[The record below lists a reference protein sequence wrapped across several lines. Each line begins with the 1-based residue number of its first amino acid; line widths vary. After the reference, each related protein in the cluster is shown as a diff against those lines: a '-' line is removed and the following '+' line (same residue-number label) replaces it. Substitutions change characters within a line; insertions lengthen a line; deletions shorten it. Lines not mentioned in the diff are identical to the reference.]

1 MKKALTLRLKL
12 TMATVAVL
20 VLALAV
26 CYVLITGAT
35 RRILKNVAIADTA
48 AEALR
53 LTAQFRENFE
63 AVGSSASDAI
73 ARYLFIS
80 LAVQTP
86 TGSSYVLEADGQGL
100 FNNSGLS
107 PAALLDRKSESVT
120 LEQQEFRAG
129 FQETAGR
136 HYCVVGAAMGS
147 DRLVSVVRDVTA
159 QMEQVSLLRRRCIA
173 VGTAAAVAAGG
184 LMLLFLTME
193 LRPLRDLQ
201 QSSAAIAGGDYGRRV
216 QCGRQDELGLV
227 AQSFNT
233 MAQSVQAHIDAVEA
247 ASREQNLLLHA
258 LSHEMRTPVTAISGY
273 AYALTHLRMNETQRV
288 EATAFLESE
297 SRRLE
302 RLYTKLTELLTVTDA
317 QIGLTPLRP
326 EALQGQ
332 LLSLLLPAAK
342 KQGIALEI
350 QLGSN
355 TILGDADLLTMLV
368 TNLYDNA
375 RKAGATHFRVV
386 LEGGTLTVSDDG
398 CGIPKEIQDKIMQP
412 FFQGD
417 SSRSH
422 EGFGLGLTLCSRV
435 AHLHGSA
442 LQVRSET
449 GKGTTFTT
457 LLQLHDDSQTAPAV
471 QSSHHRKE

>member
-1 MKKALTLRLKL
+1 MKKTLTLRLKL

-26 CYVLITGAT
+26 CCVLITGAT
-35 RRILKNVAIADTA
+35 RRILKNDAIADTA

-80 LAVQTP
+80 LAVQAP
-86 TGSSYVLEADGQGL
+86 AGSSYVLEADGQGL

-107 PAALLDRKSESVT
+107 PAALLDRKSEAVT

-129 FQETAGR
+129 FQETTGR

-173 VGTAAAVAAGG
+173 IGTAAAVAAGG

-216 QCGRQDELGLV
+216 QSGRQDELGLV
-227 AQSFNT
+227 AQSFNA
-233 MAQSVQAHIDAVEA
+233 MAQAVQSHIDAVEA

-273 AYALTHLRMNETQRV
+273 AYALTHLRMDEAQRM
-288 EATAFLESE
+288 EAMAFLESE

-302 RLYTKLTELLTVTDA
+302 RLYTKLTELLTVTDT
-317 QIGLTPLRP
+317 QIELTPLRP

-332 LLSLLLPAAK
+332 LLSLLAPAAK
-342 KQGIALEI
+342 EQDIALEI
-350 QLGSN
+350 RLGSN
-355 TILGDADLLTMLV
+355 TFLGDADLLTMLV
-368 TNLYDNA
+368 SNLYDNA
-375 RKAGATHFRVV
+375 RKAGAKHFQVV
-386 LEGGTLTVSDDG
+386 LENGTLTVSDDG

-412 FFQGD
+412 FYQGD

-422 EGFGLGLTLCSRV
+422 EGFGLGLTLCSRI
-435 AHLHGSA
+435 AQLHGSA
-442 LQVRSET
+442 LRVRSEA
-449 GKGTTFTT
+449 GKGATFTT

>member
-1 MKKALTLRLKL
+1 MKKTLTLRLRL

-20 VLALAV
+20 VLALVV
-26 CYVLITGAT
+26 CCIVITNAT
-35 RRILKNVAIADTA
+35 QRILKNDAIADTA

-53 LTAQFRENFE
+53 LTAQLRENLE
-63 AVGSSASDAI
+63 AAGSPTSDAV

-80 LAVQTP
+80 LAVQAP
-86 TGSSYVLEADGQGL
+86 AGSSYVLEADGQGL
-100 FNNSGLS
+100 FNNAGLS
-107 PAALLDRKSESVT
+107 PAALLDQKSEAVT

-136 HYCVVGAAMGS
+136 HYCVVGAAMEA
-147 DRLVSVVRDVTA
+147 DRLVSVVRDMTA
-159 QMEQVSLLRRRCIA
+159 QMEQVSLLRRRCTVIGA
-173 VGTAAAVAAGG
+173 AAAVTAGG

-216 QCGRQDELGLV
+216 QSGRQDELGLV
-227 AQSFNT
+227 AQSFNA
-233 MAQSVQAHIDAVEA
+233 MAQAVQAHIDAVEA
-247 ASREQNLLLHA
+247 ASQEQNLLLHA

-273 AYALTHLRMNETQRV
+273 AYALTHLHMNEAQRA
-288 EATAFLESE
+288 EATTFLESE

-302 RLYTKLTELLTVTDA
+302 RLYTKLTELLTVTDTK
-317 QIGLTPLRP
+317 IELIPLRP
-326 EALQGQ
+326 EALQKQ
-332 LLSLLLPAAK
+332 LHSLLRPIAEE
-342 KQGIALEI
+342 QGIALEI
-350 QLGSN
+350 RLGSD
-355 TILGDADLLTMLV
+355 TFLGDADLLTMLV

-375 RKAGATHFRVV
+375 RKAGAKHFRVV

-417 SSRSH
+417 SSRNH
-422 EGFGLGLTLCSRV
+422 EGFGLGLTLCSRI
-435 AHLHGSA
+435 AQLHGSE
-442 LQVRSET
+442 LQVHSEV

-457 LLQLHDDSQTAPAV
+457 LLQLYDDSQTASAV
-471 QSSHHRKE
+471 QSSHH

>member
-1 MKKALTLRLKL
+1 
-12 TMATVAVL
+12 
-20 VLALAV
+20 
-26 CYVLITGAT
+26 
-35 RRILKNVAIADTA
+35 
-48 AEALR
+48 
-53 LTAQFRENFE
+53 
-63 AVGSSASDAI
+63 
-73 ARYLFIS
+73 
-80 LAVQTP
+80 
-86 TGSSYVLEADGQGL
+86 
-100 FNNSGLS
+100 
-107 PAALLDRKSESVT
+107 
-120 LEQQEFRAG
+120 
-129 FQETAGR
+129 
-136 HYCVVGAAMGS
+136 
-147 DRLVSVVRDVTA
+147 
-159 QMEQVSLLRRRCIA
+159 
-173 VGTAAAVAAGG
+173 
-184 LMLLFLTME
+184 MLLFLTME

-273 AYALTHLRMNETQRV
+273 AYALTHLRMNEAQSV

-398 CGIPKEIQDKIMQP
+398 CGIPKEIRDKIMQP

-422 EGFGLGLTLCSRV
+422 EGFGLGLTLCSRI
-435 AHLHGSA
+435 AHLHGST
-442 LQVRSET
+442 LRVRSET
-449 GKGTTFTT
+449 GKETTFTT

>member
-26 CYVLITGAT
+26 CCVLITGAT
-35 RRILKNVAIADTA
+35 RRLLENDAIADTA

-53 LTAQFRENFE
+53 LTAQLRENLE
-63 AVGSSASDAI
+63 AVGNPASDAV

-80 LAVQTP
+80 LAVQAP

-107 PAALLDRKSESVT
+107 PVALLAQKSEAVM
-120 LEQQEFRAG
+120 EQQEFRAG
-129 FQETAGR
+129 FQEAAGR
-136 HYCVVGAAMGS
+136 HYCVVGAAMESG
-147 DRLVSVVRDVTA
+147 RLVSVVRDVTA

-173 VGTAAAVAAGG
+173 IGTAAAVTAGG

-216 QCGRQDELGLV
+216 QSGRQDELGLV
-227 AQSFNT
+227 AQSFNA
-233 MAQSVQAHIDAVEA
+233 MAQAVQSHIDAVEA
-247 ASREQNLLLHA
+247 TSREQNLLLHA

-273 AYALTHLRMNETQRV
+273 AYALTHLRMDEAQRM
-288 EATAFLESE
+288 EAMAFLESE

-317 QIGLTPLRP
+317 QIELTPLRP

-332 LLSLLLPAAK
+332 LLSLLAPAAK
-342 KQGIALEI
+342 EQGIALEI
-350 QLGSN
+350 QLGRD
-355 TILGDADLLTMLV
+355 TFLGDADLLTMLV
-368 TNLYDNA
+368 SNLYDNA
-375 RKAGATHFRVV
+375 RKAGAKHFQVV
-386 LEGGTLTVSDDG
+386 LENGTLTVSDDG

-412 FFQGD
+412 FYQGD

-422 EGFGLGLTLCSRV
+422 EGFGLGLTLCSRI
-435 AHLHGSA
+435 AQLHGSA
-442 LQVRSET
+442 LRVRSEA
-449 GKGTTFTT
+449 GKGATFTT

-471 QSSHHRKE
+471 QSSHH